1 MSYLPPPDGPGRQTG
16 VTTMRTQRAPLLTRL
31 AWLMRR
37 FRDRHHRRVAHGV
50 PGWSPAR
57 GAGRRSL
64 GSRRRPSRRAGAG
77 NVASCPGGP
86 APEHAPAGPCPA
98 PGLARTAGACPVDRA
113 GRVGTPRQS
122 PCRGRRQS
130 RHHGDGLDR
139 QLGPPDGLS
148 TAARRRGRGGGPG
161 NRARRCCLRALAAG
175 HGGGT
180 CPQRAGQATARG
192 MAGRLA
198 GNRTTLDQPAMRRR
212 AERVVV
218 AGPASSA
225 AASGASR
232 EPGWWL
238 PARTPWWPQAKE
250 ERLSAGGNAGPHRP
264 GAADNTHRPASGHDS
279 RTVTPLYGEPPAL
292 PGRARTHRPCLPAF
306 ALLTRASAGR
316 MRGRSLAARPSG
328 ASGAGMPGPD
338 AAWWPGPAAPAAK
351 PKDVRSCGTWS
362 RIPGR
367 QVGGLARA
375 ELQDGGRKRMQ

>member
-86 APEHAPAGPCPA
+86 APEHARAGPCPA

-175 HGGGT
+175 HGGDLPAKSWTGDSSRHGRPT
-180 CPQRAGQATARG
+180 GWQPNHTGPASDETACGARGRGRAGQ
-192 MAGRLA
+192 L
-198 GNRTTLDQPAMRRR
+198 
-212 AERVVV
+212 
-218 AGPASSA
+218 
-225 AASGASR
+225 
-232 EPGWWL
+232 
-238 PARTPWWPQAKE
+238 
-250 ERLSAGGNAGPHRP
+250 GGGVRC
-264 GAADNTHRPASGHDS
+264 
-279 RTVTPLYGEPPAL
+279 L
-292 PGRARTHRPCLPAF
+292 PG
-306 ALLTRASAGR
+306 TR
-316 MRGRSLAARPSG
+316 LVAARPDAMVAPGEGG
-328 ASGAGMPGPD
+328 ALECGRERR
-338 AAWWPGPAAPAAK
+338 AAPA
-351 PKDVRSCGTWS
+351 R
-362 RIPGR
+362 RR
-367 QVGGLARA
+367 
-375 ELQDGGRKRMQ
+375 